1 MEVKKKQQQLGNE
14 VIAIQKK
21 NLNKLKIIAEYEN
34 NKTKKK

>member
-21 NLNKLKIIAEYEN
+21 FELVAN
-34 NKTKKK
+34 NCRI